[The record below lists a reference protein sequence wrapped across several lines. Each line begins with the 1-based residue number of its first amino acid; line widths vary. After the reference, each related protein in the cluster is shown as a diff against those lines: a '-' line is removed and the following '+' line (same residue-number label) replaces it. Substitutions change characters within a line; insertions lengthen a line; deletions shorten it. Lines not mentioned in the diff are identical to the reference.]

1 MRIEVL
7 PTKKEMDQF
16 LTSYIPEVDLYFF
29 QTKPSDLEPILTKQV
44 FLSSA
49 FYFDIRYNNFYEYWN
64 VLKHT
69 NYIYID
75 RENKVSKL
83 PKSSFE
89 NILKEQIVVQ
99 RGSILDQGIFT
110 QLPYS
115 IQGQYVLTNT
125 TWEVLSEEEKKQAIL
140 YLISDYDDTM
150 SYPCPDHLPKEFQNI
165 INTYQVI
172 KPCNCLGVV
181 LYGMTKK
188 EIYLENWIQRSTFE
202 AHLKEYEKIDED
214 QFQAGDVLVFEKD
227 GQLVHASYYLG
238 EKNYFMNKSGQL
250 PLNPITLK
258 TLEDLLEEWE
268 ACSVSL
274 YRKKESHN

>member
-125 TWEVLSEEEKKQAIL
+125 TWEVLSEE
-140 YLISDYDDTM
+140 
-150 SYPCPDHLPKEFQNI
+150 
-165 INTYQVI
+165 
-172 KPCNCLGVV
+172 
-181 LYGMTKK
+181 
-188 EIYLENWIQRSTFE
+188 
-202 AHLKEYEKIDED
+202 
-214 QFQAGDVLVFEKD
+214 
-227 GQLVHASYYLG
+227 
-238 EKNYFMNKSGQL
+238 
-250 PLNPITLK
+250 
-258 TLEDLLEEWE
+258 
-268 ACSVSL
+268 
-274 YRKKESHN
+274 